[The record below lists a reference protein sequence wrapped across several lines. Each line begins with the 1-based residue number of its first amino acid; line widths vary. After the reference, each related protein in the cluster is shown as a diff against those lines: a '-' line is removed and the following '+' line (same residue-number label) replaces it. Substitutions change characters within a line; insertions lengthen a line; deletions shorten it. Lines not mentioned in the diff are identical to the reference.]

1 MSGVPCPHF
10 NTKTCRISQIA
21 ETSEQYCLGNFFHV
35 DSQTI
40 HMLPLLVLTT
50 ASLLLTPI
58 QPRARSVQMGF
69 FDSLASAFE
78 NDDTLGKSGPAGLKK
93 QAVYHKITFKG
104 PPPTKMFEQQKIVET
119 QAIAGQKLKAVADA
133 AGIPIRYSCMEGTC
147 RICDVLVDGERVTAC
162 TACMPKRDCVIDFEP
177 PRVKRSTSG
186 VVAPTKSAAPKGL
199 FSGVVTPTQVEE
211 EEPAPKIT
219 TASLEER
226 LRQEMA
232 AKAANK
238 KKGGWPF

>member
-1 MSGVPCPHF
+1 
-10 NTKTCRISQIA
+10 
-21 ETSEQYCLGNFFHV
+21 
-35 DSQTI
+35 
-40 HMLPLLVLTT
+40 MLPLFALTTALTT
-50 ASLLLTPI
+50 ASLLLTPT

-133 AGIPIRYSCMEGTC
+133 VGIPIRYSCMEGTC

-186 VVAPTKSAAPKGL
+186 VVTPTKPAAPKGL
-199 FSGVVTPTQVEE
+199 FSGVVTPTRVEEEE

>member
-1 MSGVPCPHF
+1 MPCPHF

>member
-21 ETSEQYCLGNFFHV
+21 ETSEQCLGNFFHV

>member
-21 ETSEQYCLGNFFHV
+21 ETSEQCLGNFFHV

-40 HMLPLLVLTT
+40 HMLPLLALTT